1 MAIRSDPE
9 GECVQPWFDTGTGGD
24 PGRTP
29 PTRLPEGPAMVVLA
43 LLVPF
48 LMLGVILMLG
58 RYEDYVLPPRE
69 AEPEP
74 GDRSMEGLRG

>member
-1 MAIRSDPE
+1 MPAGFGP
-9 GECVQPWFDTGTGGD
+9 GTGGD
-24 PGRTP
+24 PDGTP

-43 LLVPF
+43 LLVPS

-58 RYEDYVLPPRE
+58 RYEDFVLPPRE

-74 GDRSMEGLRG
+74 GDRPAGGLSR